1 MSIASS
7 PTADRPEAVSQL
19 RRIVDRSRPTVLA
32 REQVLPVLPALCELL
47 PGGALQ
53 RGTTVSVQGE
63 AATSLALAL
72 LAGASAAGSWIA
84 IVGLPSLGLAA
95 AAELGLALE
104 RLVVVRD
111 PSPASWGS
119 VVAALVG
126 SFDAVLLAPT
136 HRVRPADSRRLA
148 ARAASAVRFSCN
160 SKPAHGPGSSLMS
173 VWSPAP
179 CTGRAWVTAT
189 VAFMPVVCRSRRAVA
204 GAPPALVDSTCGW
217 PTNRAVSSW
226 PSRPRPRPRSRP
238 SYPHE
243 TRRRSGRD
251 SRCPCACWWSSVRTG
266 R

>member
-1 MSIASS
+1 VFDTGAVSIASS
-7 PTADRPEAVSQL
+7 PTADHPEAVSQL
-19 RRIVDRSRPTVLA
+19 RQIVDRSRPTVLA
-32 REQVLPVLPALCELL
+32 REQVLPVLPALRDLL

-136 HRVRPADSRRLA
+136 HRVRAADARRLA
-148 ARAASAVRFSCN
+148 ARARERGSVLVQLEVGARAVLEPDLRLITG
-160 SKPAHGPGSSLMS
+160 PVRWEGLGHGH
-173 VWSPAP
+173 
-179 CTGRAWVTAT
+179 GRLHARRVQIETSGRRRAARPRRLDLWLADESGHVAVAEPVELEAT
-189 VAFMPVVCRSRRAVA
+189 VTSLPSQRDATTKRA
-204 GAPPALVDSTCGW
+204 G
-217 PTNRAVSSW
+217 
-226 PSRPRPRPRSRP
+226 
-238 SYPHE
+238 
-243 TRRRSGRD
+243 
-251 SRCPCACWWSSVRTG
+251 
-266 R
+266 